1 LQREDEASAPARRR
15 GQVLEEG
22 HVLGG
27 RYTITG
33 FIGAGGMGAVY
44 RARHLRTGRELA
56 LKVLLPEFAARPDL
70 MQRFTAEARAAGAL
84 NHPGVVEVVDLDHE
98 GDLHYIVMELIEGEE
113 LQARMQREHPLP
125 CAFVARVGADIA
137 DAISCA
143 HASSPKIVHRDLKP
157 QNVLLAR
164 QGRQRDIVKVLD
176 FGIAKLV
183 ESETL
188 VHSLTRSGEIYG
200 TPLYMSPEQ
209 LRNSKDVDERADIYS
224 IGVILFHALTGVT
237 PFRGESFPD
246 LVISISTEP
255 PPPLRS
261 LRPDAPAGL
270 AAVVEKAMARNRQD
284 RFATALELRN
294 ALLPFAEAA
303 GGAAVS
309 SDMFAATQ
317 QAPPVTTA
325 KLPPPRARRRSPV
338 RLIVLVAVA
347 GIAAGLGAYVS
358 IHERSRELPTRPA
371 PAVAAPLPAALAPL
385 PAALAPDAAVVT
397 IPPEPPPAAVK
408 TRPAARSHKP
418 KGDDLPALR
427 PR

>member
-1 LQREDEASAPARRR
+1 M
-15 GQVLEEG
+15 
-22 HVLGG
+22 
-27 RYTITG
+27 ITG

-44 RARHLRTGRELA
+44 RAKHLRTGRELA

-70 MQRFTAEARAAGAL
+70 MQRFMAEARAAGAL
-84 NHPGVVEVVDLDHE
+84 NHPGIVEVVDLDHE

-125 CAFVARVGADIA
+125 FPFVARIGADIA

-164 QGRQRDIVKVLD
+164 EGRQRDIVKVLD

-224 IGVILFHALTGVT
+224 IGVILYHALAGVT
-237 PFRGESFPD
+237 PFKGESFPD

-261 LRPDAPAGL
+261 LRPDVPPGL
-270 AAVVEKAMARNRQD
+270 AAVVEKAMARSKQD
-284 RFATALELRN
+284 RFASALDLRN
-294 ALLPFAEAA
+294 ALLPFAGEAVGA
-303 GGAAVS
+303 GPVS

-317 QAPPVTTA
+317 AAPPVVTTA
-325 KLPPPRARRRSPV
+325 KLPPARRRRP
-338 RLIVLVAVA
+338 RLPLVIGIALAAV
-347 GIAAGLGAYVS
+347 AAGLA
-358 IHERSRELPTRPA
+358 IPLTLSRRPPPPPP
-371 PAVAAPLPAALAPL
+371 PARVETKPLPAVLSP
-385 PAALAPDAAVVT
+385 PDAAVVT
-397 IPPEPPPAAVK
+397 IPAEPPPAPPK
-408 TRPAARSHKP
+408 TRPAGKP
-418 KGDDLPALR
+418 TRKPRGGDELPALR